1 MTQYGYEPLSP
12 EDSGSTLLERLN
24 GVMPALLTN
33 HKGAARPGYVQPGV
47 MWIDDSGA
55 SWLLNL
61 YDGVGDV
68 PLAAINPETHAIVPS
83 FVPLTR
89 KLKVGSGLSLDGTEG
104 GEEEPAAFDLA
115 ADRFLRLAFA
125 TPAETAGGTLTG
137 KPIDPAGLAV
147 ALAALGGS
155 STIKGGT
162 TVELTGTSVSAI
174 GIPSGAKRITVVLD
188 GVSLSGTASNVLIQ
202 VGSAEGVETTGYRSS
217 AGIASQGSANG
228 YSSTIGY
235 IAATFGGA
243 NVTHWGHAV
252 LEKAGANRWVCSAHG
267 GLDNGQGLNYC
278 FSGGGGKTLAN
289 TLDRLRITTTNGTD
303 TFDAGTATVYW
314 E

>member
-12 EDSGSTLLERLN
+12 DDSGSTLLGRVN
-24 GVMPALLTN
+24 GVVPALLTN
-33 HKGAARPGYVQPGV
+33 HKGAARPGYVQPGM

-61 YDGVGDV
+61 YDGTSDV
-68 PLAAINPETHAIVPS
+68 LIAAINPDTHALVPS

-104 GEEEPAAFDLA
+104 NDEEPAAFDLA

-125 TPAETAGGTLTG
+125 TPAETAGGTLRG

-162 TVELTGTSVSAI
+162 TVELTGTSVSAS
-174 GIPSGAKRITVVLD
+174 GIPPGAKRVTIVFD
-188 GVSLSGTASNVLIQ
+188 GVSLSGSASNILIQ
-202 VGSAEGVETTGYRSS
+202 AGSADGIEATGYRSS

-228 YSSTIGY
+228 YTSTIGY
-235 IAATFGGA
+235 IVASLGGA
-243 NVTHWGHAV
+243 GVTHWGHAV
-252 LEKAGANRWVCSAHG
+252 LEKAGVNRWVCSAHG
-267 GLDNGQGLNYC
+267 GLDNGAGINYS

-289 TLDRLRITTTNGTD
+289 TLDRLRITTSNGTD